1 MTATFPALPGLG
13 WSVSKAPRFATRIQ
27 RAVSGRELRVLDQPN
42 PIWTWTLTY
51 SMLRDEHDTRAP
63 SGPGVGYDELRTLM
77 GFFLQQQGSFQPFLF
92 DDPTDDTASGQAIAT
107 GDGGT
112 TVFQLVRTMGA
123 ALPGGGFAEPI
134 TAPNA
139 VSTIYFD
146 GVRQSTSGYSVDPT
160 TGLVTFASPPPAG
173 QSITAD
179 FTYYFRVRFADDTA
193 SFENFLYQLWA
204 LKQVKLQS
212 VFV

>member
-1 MTATFPALPGLG
+1 MTATFPTLPGLG

-51 SMLRDEHDTRAP
+51 SMLRDQNDTRAA
-63 SGPGVGYDELRTLM
+63 SGPGVGYNELRTLM
-77 GFFLQQQGSFQPFLF
+77 GFFLQQQGAFQPFLF
-92 DDPTDDTASGQAIAT
+92 DDPSDDSASAQAIGT

-112 TVFQLVRTMGA
+112 TVFQLVRTMGLS
-123 ALPGGGFAEPI
+123 LPGGGFAEPI

-146 GVRQSTSGYSVDPT
+146 GVRQSVSGYSVDPA
-160 TGLVTFASPPPAG
+160 TGLVNFTSPPPAS
-173 QSITAD
+173 QLVTAD
-179 FTYYFRVRFADDTA
+179 FTYYFRVRFADDSA
-193 SFENFLYQLWA
+193 DFENFLYQLWA